1 MLQKQVLVLNCQGGS
16 NEEVT
21 YDITATLTAALYTS
35 GNNKL
40 VIVYEEDF
48 NTE

>member
-1 MLQKQVLVLNCQGGS
+1 MNEKRVLVLNCQGGS

-21 YDITATLTAALYTS
+21 VDITATLTHALYSS

-40 VIVYEEDF
+40 VIVYEDTDSE
-48 NTE
+48 